1 VALERETILRSD
13 FPVGAEGYDRAAVD
27 AHLRRVADEV
37 EELQRS
43 THGYRET
50 LAAATGEQVRAI
62 VEAAER
68 SAAEIHRQAEQQGAA
83 IRNEAATEAHAT
95 RDQAIAEAR
104 EHLAKVSAAAT
115 MTLQRLEA
123 TENELRSLSEGLR
136 AGGHHVDADLQR
148 LHTSVAELHDA
159 VGPRPGAGSEPAPGV
174 KSEAAPHRESEP
186 PPARESEPAPQPP
199 PSPERETGVEEYG
212 EPVEGPA
219 PPPAPGGP
227 PAGVAEPVP
236 SPPGNGTGSRDAEAA
251 RLVALNMALDGTAR
265 EETARYLAE
274 HFALSDHE
282 RLLDEVYARVGG
294 N

>member
-1 VALERETILRSD
+1 MALEREIILRSD
-13 FPVGAEGYDRAAVD
+13 FPLGAEGYDRAAVD

-37 EELQRS
+37 EELKGSR
-43 THGYRET
+43 HGHGET
-50 LAAATGEQVRAI
+50 LAAAAGEQVRAI
-62 VEAAER
+62 IDAAER
-68 SAAEIHRQAEQQGAA
+68 SAAEIQRQAEQQGAA
-83 IRNEAATEAHAT
+83 IRAEAATEAHAT

-123 TENELRSLSEGLR
+123 TENELRSLSEALR

-159 VGPRPGAGSEPAPGV
+159 VRPGPDATSEPAPDPG
-174 KSEAAPHRESEP
+174 
-186 PPARESEPAPQPP
+186 SEPAPQPP
-199 PSPERETGVEEYG
+199 ASPAPAPHPPAPPERETGVEEYG

-219 PPPAPGGP
+219 PPAAPPPAP
-227 PAGVAEPVP
+227 AGAAEPGP
-236 SPPGNGTGSRDAEAA
+236 SPPGNGAGSRDAEAA
-251 RLVALNMALDGTAR
+251 RLVALNMALNGTPR

-274 HFALSDHE
+274 HFALSDRE

>member
-1 VALERETILRSD
+1 VALERELIRRSD
-13 FPVGAEGYDRAAVD
+13 FPVRAEGYDRAAVD

-37 EELQRS
+37 EELKRS
-43 THGYRET
+43 AQGHGET
-50 LAAATGEQVRAI
+50 LATAAGEQVRAI

-68 SAAEIHRQAEQQGAA
+68 SAAEIQRQAEQQGVA

-123 TENELRSLSEGLR
+123 TENELRSLSEALR

-148 LHTSVAELHDA
+148 LRTSVAGLHEA
-159 VGPRPGAGSEPAPGV
+159 VGPRPGAGPEPAPGGMAE
-174 KSEAAPHRESEP
+174 SAPH
-186 PPARESEPAPQPP
+186 RESEPAPQPP
-199 PSPERETGVEEYG
+199 ASPRQPPASPPPDSELEEYG

-219 PPPAPGGP
+219 PPAPA
-227 PAGVAEPVP
+227 V
-236 SPPGNGTGSRDAEAA
+236 PGNGSGSTDAEAA
-251 RLVALNMALDGTAR
+251 RLVALNMALDGTPR

-274 HFALSDHE
+274 HFALSDRE